1 MKSFCGYFL
10 NSFCKFIKPIMGRCS
25 CVSVCMCVC
34 VGVGVFARFKSNLLA
49 LLSSLATQQLFSH
62 ITYTQRVP
70 NSMFTDLRER
80 FAPAQLFPL
89 PPHPL
94 YIKKKLFLD
103 ILANDFSSFGL
114 DREARQGRKSLATI
128 CLLGPRLSPCPGHVI
143 IISWALESYGESE
156 DCFVAATNCASN

>member
-1 MKSFCGYFL
+1 MRRG
-10 NSFCKFIKPIMGRCS
+10 
-25 CVSVCMCVC
+25 VCVC
-34 VGVGVFARFKSNLLA
+34 VFVGVGLFARFKSNLLA

-80 FAPAQLFPL
+80 FAPAQLLRPQL
-89 PPHPL
+89 HPL

-103 ILANDFSSFGL
+103 ILANDFSSS
-114 DREARQGRKSLATI
+114 R
-128 CLLGPRLSPCPGHVI
+128 LLGSTGKPDRAANRWPQFACLSLCPDHVI

>member
-1 MKSFCGYFL
+1 
-10 NSFCKFIKPIMGRCS
+10 
-25 CVSVCMCVC
+25 MCVR

-49 LLSSLATQQLFSH
+49 LLSSFATQQLFSH

-80 FAPAQLFPL
+80 LPSAQPH
-89 PPHPL
+89 PHPL

-103 ILANDFSSFGL
+103 ILANDFSSF
-114 DREARQGRKSLATI
+114 R
-128 CLLGPRLSPCPGHVI
+128 LLGSTGKPDTAANRWPQFACPRPLVSVYAPTMLSLFL
-143 IISWALESYGESE
+143 WLWESYGECE